1 MNKKSIIGLI
11 LIFGIFVGYMFWVAP
26 SKEELAERQRVRD
39 SIMAAF
45 EDSVAYADS
54 MAKIQ
59 AELDSLAKAGDTTA
73 QRQMQM
79 NQRGDMGAFN
89 ASAFGDTINIVV
101 KNEKMSVDISNMGA
115 QVREVVLKDYTT
127 YDSMPLQLITP
138 ADDNMNLI
146 FSTEESRVINT
157 RDLVFVPYIEQN
169 KQLVQIT
176 KVDSA
181 VSNAMIYGYGTRQL
195 FMSLVTKLLPWHF
208 QLNEEQMKVVRDI
221 ASKIIQD
228 NGLTQIEDIF
238 EDIMSE
244 HGMIAKVQEKK
255 LAKMGERILERR
267 TSYIRNELN
276 DNEAQYDRLYS
287 QLMDYGARIRENR
300 LQLAAIENSN
310 GEFENPIKEMQQFMA
325 DCAHEFKLA
334 RVEGNEI
341 YLECKMPLVDYT
353 DEEYYRASIKEGT
366 RSSAFIR
373 YFDNYADYDED
384 TIREAYKHI
393 METRDCTVWTC
404 CQIVV
409 DMYDFELTVRNEI
422 NREHAMRHPHLN
434 TSLRCFGTASPD

>member
-176 KVDSA
+176 EDTEYEIAADEEVKLRLRAYVGDSNGLNKDRYVEFYYAFGGSSYSVDFDISFHGLNKIIRQDPYMDFEWHNRMNRQEKVDASSKGSRNRNKDPESA
-181 VSNAMIYGYGTRQL
+181 L
-195 FMSLVTKLLPWHF
+195 
-208 QLNEEQMKVVRDI
+208 
-221 ASKIIQD
+221 
-228 NGLTQIEDIF
+228 
-238 EDIMSE
+238 
-244 HGMIAKVQEKK
+244 
-255 LAKMGERILERR
+255 RR
-267 TSYIRNELN
+267 L
-276 DNEAQYDRLYS
+276 
-287 QLMDYGARIRENR
+287 
-300 LQLAAIENSN
+300 
-310 GEFENPIKEMQQFMA
+310 
-325 DCAHEFKLA
+325 
-334 RVEGNEI
+334 
-341 YLECKMPLVDYT
+341 
-353 DEEYYRASIKEGT
+353 
-366 RSSAFIR
+366 
-373 YFDNYADYDED
+373 
-384 TIREAYKHI
+384 
-393 METRDCTVWTC
+393 
-404 CQIVV
+404 
-409 DMYDFELTVRNEI
+409 
-422 NREHAMRHPHLN
+422 
-434 TSLRCFGTASPD
+434 SPSR